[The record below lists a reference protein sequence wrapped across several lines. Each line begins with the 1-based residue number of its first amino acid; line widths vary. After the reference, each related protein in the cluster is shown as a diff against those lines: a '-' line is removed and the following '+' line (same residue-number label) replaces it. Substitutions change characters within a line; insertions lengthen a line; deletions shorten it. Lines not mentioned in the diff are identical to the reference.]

1 MIPEELF
8 QAVAELLAYVY
19 RVAARTQ
26 SGRERSERCRRMNTF
41 LSKAGKHA
49 DLAAAGAVVL
59 VVVMMII
66 PLPPFLLDLAIT
78 LNISA
83 ALMIVVATLYVPRA
97 LDFSAFPSLLLLT
110 TLFRLAI
117 NVSVTRLVLLHG
129 DAGHV
134 VEAFGNFVVGGN
146 VVVGLIIF
154 LILIVIQFVVITNGA
169 GRVAEVGA
177 RFTLDAMPGKQ
188 MAIDADL
195 NTGQI
200 TDEEARK
207 RRAEISQEADFYGA
221 MDGASK
227 FVKGDAMAG
236 ILITLINLVGGI
248 IIGVMQQ
255 GMPFGEAAHK
265 FSLLTVGDGLC
276 AQIPALLISVAT
288 GILVTRSAS
297 EKDLGNDIADQ
308 LLDQRKAPMVAGAV
322 IMGFA
327 LIPAL
332 PKIPVPADRRRVLR
346 RRLVAAQAPEP
357 ARARGRPSA
366 RRPRPRRRDRPSC
379 RARATPRS
387 TRSRSIRSSSRS
399 GSASSRSSTSTR
411 GGTLLARVAT
421 IRRQIASEMGMVIP
435 PVRIRDDVALD
446 SHEYVMRVRGT
457 EVARGGVMAGHQLAM
472 DPGDAMGELP
482 GVPTTEP
489 AFGLPAVW
497 IADRS
502 RAEAEALGWTV
513 VDAESVVVTH
523 LTETIRAH
531 AAELLT
537 RQETRHLLDQLKEV
551 NAAVVDEVV
560 PDVLSLGE
568 IQRVLQALLREG
580 VSVRDLGAI
589 VEAIGDKARLTR
601 DPSMLAEY
609 ARQALGR
616 TIVAPY
622 LDLEGTLRAIALDPA
637 LEQEIAESLVQTADG
652 EFLAMDPH
660 RAGTLV
666 DACAEQVEHALEPRR
681 PAGAAVLGAR
691 APAPAAAVRAAPAAA
706 RRLLLQRD
714 HAGHRGRDQRRDRAR
729 RRDGRRRDVEC
740 LTTNS

>member
-1 MIPEELF
+1 
-8 QAVAELLAYVY
+8 V
-19 RVAARTQ
+19 
-26 SGRERSERCRRMNTF
+26 NTF
-41 LSKAGKHA
+41 MRRAGRHA
-49 DLAAAGAVVL
+49 DLLAAGAVVL

-117 NVSVTRLVLLHG
+117 NVSVTRL
-129 DAGHV
+129 
-134 VEAFGNFVVGGN
+134 
-146 VVVGLIIF
+146 
-154 LILIVIQFVVITNGA
+154 FVVITNGA

-255 GMPFGEAAHK
+255 GLPFGEAAHK
-265 FSLLTVGDGLC
+265 FSLLTVGDGLT

-297 EKDLGNDIADQ
+297 EKDLGNDISSQ
-308 LLDQRKAPMVAGAV
+308 ILEQRKAPMVAGCVVMA
-322 IMGFA
+322 FA

-332 PKIPVPADRRRVLR
+332 PKVPFLLIGGLFFAVGWALR
-346 RRLVAAQAPEP
+346 KQPTAKEREAAEAAQA
-357 ARARGRPSA
+357 ALQVRAGEQP
-366 RRPRPRRRDRPSC
+366 
-379 RARATPRS
+379 TPRDAALDALALDPLELA
-387 TRSRSIRSSSRS
+387 I
-399 GSASSRSSTSTR
+399 GFGLVPLVDQHG
-411 GGTLLARVAT
+411 GGTLLARVST

-457 EVARGGVMAGHQLAM
+457 EVARGGIMAGHQLAM
-472 DPGDAMGELP
+472 DPGDAMGELA

-497 IADRS
+497 IADHG

-523 LTETIRAH
+523 LTEVIRSH

-537 RQETRHLLDQLKEV
+537 RQETRNLLDQLKDV

-589 VEAIGDKARLTR
+589 VEAVGDKARLTR
-601 DPSMLAEY
+601 DPAMLAEY

-622 LDLEGTLRAIALDPA
+622 LDLEGTLRAIALDPG

-652 EFLAMDPH
+652 EFLAMDPQ
-660 RAGTLV
+660 RAATLV
-666 DACAEQVEHALEPRR
+666 EACAEQVEHALGRGGRPVLLCSARVRR
-681 PAGAAVLGAR
+681 HLRRLCEQRLPQLAVCSYNEIAQGVAVETTGVIGPADAM
-691 APAPAAAVRAAPAAA
+691 AAAVASNA
-706 RRLLLQRD
+706 
-714 HAGHRGRDQRRDRAR
+714 
-729 RRDGRRRDVEC
+729 
-740 LTTNS
+740 

>member
-1 MIPEELF
+1 
-8 QAVAELLAYVY
+8 
-19 RVAARTQ
+19 
-26 SGRERSERCRRMNTF
+26 MNSIVNK
-41 LSKAGKHA
+41 LGKHA

-83 ALMIVVATLYVPRA
+83 ALMIVIATLYVPRA

-117 NVSVTRLVLLHG
+117 NVSVTRLILLHG

-154 LILIVIQFVVITNGA
+154 FILIVIQFVVITNGA

-248 IIGVMQQ
+248 VIGVMQQ
-255 GMPFGEAAHK
+255 GLPFGEAAAK

-276 AQIPALLISVAT
+276 AQIPALMISVAT

-297 EKDLGNDIADQ
+297 EKDLGNDITDQ

-322 IMGFA
+322 IMSFA

-332 PKIPVPADRRRVLR
+332 PKIPFLLIGGAFFAVGWSLRKVPTMREQDDLDRTAARTA
-346 RRLVAAQAPEP
+346 AAQPQGELP
-357 ARARGRPSA
+357 
-366 RRPRPRRRDRPSC
+366 
-379 RARATPRS
+379 TPRDAALDALALDPLELA
-387 TRSRSIRSSSRS
+387 I
-399 GSASSRSSTSTR
+399 GFGLVPLVDKQA

-421 IRRQIASEMGMVIP
+421 IRRQIASELGMVIP
-435 PVRIRDDVALD
+435 AVRIRDDVALD

-457 EVARGGVMAGHQLAM
+457 EVARGGIMAGHHLAM
-472 DPGDAMGELP
+472 DPGDAMGDLS

-497 IADRS
+497 IADAA

-531 AAELLT
+531 ASELLT
-537 RQETRHLLDQLKEV
+537 RQETRQLLDQLKEV

-568 IQRVLQALLREG
+568 IQRVLQSLLHEG

-601 DPSMLAEY
+601 DPAMLAEY

-652 EFLAMDPH
+652 EFLAMDPT
-660 RAGTLV
+660 RAGILV
-666 DACAEQVEHALEPRR
+666 EACAEQVEHALTRGGRPVLLCSARVRR
-681 PAGAAVLGAR
+681 HLRRLCEQRIPQLAVCSYNEIATGVAVETTGVIGPADAM
-691 APAPAAAVRAAPAAA
+691 AAAVTSN
-706 RRLLLQRD
+706 
-714 HAGHRGRDQRRDRAR
+714 
-729 RRDGRRRDVEC
+729 V
-740 LTTNS
+740 